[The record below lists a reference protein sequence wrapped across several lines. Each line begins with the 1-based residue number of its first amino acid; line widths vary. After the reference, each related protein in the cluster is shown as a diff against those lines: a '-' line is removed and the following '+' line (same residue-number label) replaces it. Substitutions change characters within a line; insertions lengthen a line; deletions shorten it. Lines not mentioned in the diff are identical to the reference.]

1 MANPSSNV
9 GNRNGG
15 KGADVGSN
23 GEPAGGN
30 LDEFDIASDLQGRNK
45 LQGDNQTDVVNQ
57 RHAQA
62 EAKGDTDGVIE
73 SFEKMD
79 KDVRAERDLGK
90 GNRSGGGG
98 Q

>member
-1 MANPSSNV
+1 MANPSDNV
-9 GNRNGG
+9 GNSKGGRQGADG
-15 KGADVGSN
+15 KG
-23 GEPAGGN
+23 EPSGT
-30 LDEFDIASDLQGRNK
+30 LDEFDISSDLQGKNL
-45 LQGDNQTDVVNQ
+45 LQGDNQNDIVNQ

-62 EAKGDTDGVIE
+62 EEKGDTDGVIE

-90 GNRSGGGG
+90 GNRNG